1 MLMVKIIFFS
11 ILREKLNLRETF
23 IECEKNT
30 TLIEAIEILQKKIDI
45 DNYDIKSCMF
55 AVNQNYVENNY
66 ILIDGDEIAIIPP
79 VSGGSDVIEW

>member
-11 ILREKLNLRETF
+11 ILREKLNLREIF

-30 TLIEAIEILQKKIDI
+30 TLIESIEILQKKIDI

-66 ILIDGDEIAIIPP
+66 ILIDGDEIAVIPP
-79 VSGGSDVIEW
+79 VSGGSNVIE